1 MGDIE
6 IAHVMCAARRQCI
19 DDSVGKVVTRIDHG
33 NPVAGIDVVHGQ
45 VEQHGTLARVG
56 FTDDVEV
63 PLALP
68 RARALSSWNSKRTVR
83 RDRFA

>member
-1 MGDIE
+1 
-6 IAHVMCAARRQCI
+6 
-19 DDSVGKVVTRIDHG
+19 
-33 NPVAGIDVVHGQ
+33 VAGIDVVHGQ